1 MTTDIGNY
9 LREIRGKRSLRNISE
24 LTGISHTHLSD
35 IEKGKDRRT
44 GKTMIPSPDALKK
57 IADGTGADYLE
68 MLKIAGYLSDY
79 MEEKLIQLEQ
89 KAKKRSKENAK
100 IADDFNFNEY
110 DDVTNRLSIAI
121 EQKKKITADNEL
133 IDKEDENKNAVFLL
147 NLYRTLERSRLK
159 AAHFDKETQ
168 SKLLNIIALLLSNAR
183 DIDIED
189 IHKQITESKPKN
201 KKE

>member
-1 MTTDIGNY
+1 MDDKKMSGNEIKKIRLSLGLTMKEFGKKFDPPASDSIVSRWERGVSLPSSRRMKVISEMNNSNGNY
-9 LREIRGKRSLRNISE
+9 ISNY
-24 LTGISHTHLSD
+24 ID
-35 IEKGKDRRT
+35 
-44 GKTMIPSPDALKK
+44 
-57 IADGTGADYLE
+57 
-68 MLKIAGYLSDY
+68 
-79 MEEKLIQLEQ
+79 QLEK
-89 KAKKRSKENAK
+89 KAKETSKENAK

-168 SKLLNIIALLLSNAR
+168 SKLLNIISLLLSNAR
-183 DIDIED
+183 DIDIDD
-189 IHKQITESKPKN
+189 IHKRITESEKKN
-201 KKE
+201 NKE

>member
-1 MTTDIGNY
+1 MNDKKMSGNEIKKIRLSLGLTMKEFGKKFEPPASDSIVSRWERGVSLPSSRRMKVISEMNNSNGNY
-9 LREIRGKRSLRNISE
+9 ISNY
-24 LTGISHTHLSD
+24 ID
-35 IEKGKDRRT
+35 
-44 GKTMIPSPDALKK
+44 
-57 IADGTGADYLE
+57 
-68 MLKIAGYLSDY
+68 
-79 MEEKLIQLEQ
+79 QLEK
-89 KAKKRSKENAK
+89 KAKETSKENAK

-168 SKLLNIIALLLSNAR
+168 SKLFNIISLLLSNAR
-183 DIDIED
+183 DIDIDD
-189 IHKQITESKPKN
+189 IHKRITESEPKD

>member
-1 MTTDIGNY
+1 MSTEIGKY
-9 LREIRGKRSLRNISE
+9 IKELRGSKSLRQME
-24 LTGISHTHLSD
+24 RDTGVSHTYLSSV
-35 IEKGKDRRT
+35 EKGRDPRSK
-44 GKTMIPSPDALKK
+44 KELIPPPPTLKK

-79 MEEKLIQLEQ
+79 MEEKLIQLER
-89 KAKKRSKENAK
+89 KAKETSKENAK

-168 SKLLNIIALLLSNAR
+168 SKLFNIISLLLSNAR
-183 DIDIED
+183 DIDIDD
-189 IHKQITESKPKN
+189 IHKRTTESEKKN
-201 KKE
+201 NKE

>member
-1 MTTDIGNY
+1 MNDKKMSGNEIKKIRLSLGLTMKEFGKKFDPPASDSIVSRWERGVSLPSSRRMKVISEMNNSNGNY
-9 LREIRGKRSLRNISE
+9 ISNY
-24 LTGISHTHLSD
+24 ID
-35 IEKGKDRRT
+35 
-44 GKTMIPSPDALKK
+44 
-57 IADGTGADYLE
+57 
-68 MLKIAGYLSDY
+68 
-79 MEEKLIQLEQ
+79 QLEK
-89 KAKKRSKENAK
+89 KAKETSKENAK

-168 SKLLNIIALLLSNAR
+168 SKLLNIISLLLSNAR
-183 DIDIED
+183 DIDIDD
-189 IHKQITESKPKN
+189 IHKRITESEKKN
-201 KKE
+201 NKE